1 MGNIDW
7 NAIAVFTTVF
17 VNMAILIKLS
27 TTLERRLTK
36 LETLIE
42 VILMRADILTPVK
55 PNGAGSNPSL
65 ASLVNRD

>member
-1 MGNIDW
+1 MANIDW

-17 VNMAILIKLS
+17 VNMAILVKLS

-42 VILMRADILTPVK
+42 VILMRADILGKGDTK
-55 PNGAGSNPSL
+55 KPSL
-65 ASLVNRD
+65 ASLVDR

>member
-1 MGNIDW
+1 MNNIDW

-17 VNMAILIKLS
+17 VNMAILVKLS

-42 VILMRADILTPVK
+42 VILLRADILGK
-55 PNGAGSNPSL
+55 GGDKKPSL
-65 ASLVNRD
+65 ASLADRN

>member
-1 MGNIDW
+1 MGQIDW

-17 VNMAILIKLS
+17 VNMAILVKLS

-42 VILMRADILTPVK
+42 VILLRADILGK
-55 PNGAGSNPSL
+55 GDNAKPSL
-65 ASLVNRD
+65 APLVER